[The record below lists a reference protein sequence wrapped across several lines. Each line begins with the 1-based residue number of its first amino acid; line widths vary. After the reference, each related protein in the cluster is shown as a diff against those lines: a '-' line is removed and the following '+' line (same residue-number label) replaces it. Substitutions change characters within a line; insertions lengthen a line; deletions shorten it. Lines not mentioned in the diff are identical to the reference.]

1 MPEVRAAAGA
11 GTVEGR
17 LYVAGG
23 VGPEGLATST
33 LVFDPSLGE
42 WSMVAGLPTPREH
55 LGVASDGRRLYVVGG
70 RTGGIGSNLD
80 AAEAFD
86 PTSAEWEVLP
96 PVPTARGGSSAA
108 AAAGLVV
115 LAGGEEQGGTF
126 DEVEA
131 HDAAAGEW
139 VTLSPLPTP
148 RHGLGVAAVGSVV
161 YVIAGGPA
169 PGLAFSA
176 ANEALDLRTLADT
189 TESST

>member
-11 GTVEGR
+11 GAVQGK

-23 VGPEGLATST
+23 VGPQGLATNT
-33 LVFDPSLGE
+33 LVFDPALGE
-42 WSMVAGLPTPREH
+42 WSMEAGLPTPREH
-55 LGVASDGRRLYVVGG
+55 LGVASDGRRLYVLGG

-86 PTSAEWEVLP
+86 PGSGKWEVLP
-96 PVPTARGGSSAA
+96 PVPTPRGGSSAA
-108 AAAGLVV
+108 AVAGLVV

-126 DEVEA
+126 EEVEA
-131 HDAAAGEW
+131 YDVATGEW
-139 VTLSPLPTP
+139 VALPPLPTP

-176 ANEALDLRTLADT
+176 ANEALDLRELPPGVGT
-189 TESST
+189 